1 MGFDH
6 DAWPLSQGPG
16 AESGAVH
23 GRLGVQGRLDWHGL
37 RARFLAARAC
47 RKAFGNGENRS
58 NKVIDASFDRSA
70 ARALADFEDASH
82 GVNLNN
88 SADGKAPFGIG
99 EDVTGAPMRGDRG

>member
-23 GRLGVQGRLDWHGL
+23 GRLDWHGL

-47 RKAFGNGENRS
+47 RKAFGNGKNRS
-58 NKVIDASFDRSA
+58 DKVIDASFDRSA